1 MSNNDSPGTCST
13 RDSGHNDNPL
23 SWKDIISKI
32 MCDFEYRMV
41 IFSSTVKIELHLL
54 KLKLKKQKERKQE

>member
-1 MSNNDSPGTCST
+1 MTLRERVPPVTAVIMIT
-13 RDSGHNDNPL
+13 L
-23 SWKDIISKI
+23 SRERILPTKI